1 MSICITI
8 AHDFVCPWC
17 WIGQKQAQKL
27 QKEFGV
33 EIDWRGY
40 QLFPDELEWPEP
52 SAPTPENPD
61 RPKVPNRLDLMLK
74 LEDLTYPSN
83 KFVGRMRTHNAHE
96 AVEFAKTL
104 GKADEM
110 IEALYDAYWL
120 NGIEIDKI
128 EHLTEVVRAVLG
140 DPTECMH
147 AVANKQFAAEI
158 VGFDDPAYAKGVY
171 NVPTFWID
179 GKRYAEQPY
188 IVLSAAVK
196 EMLATP
202 V

>member
-17 WIGQKQAQKL
+17 WIGHKQAQKL

-61 RPKVPNRLDLMLK
+61 RPKVPNRLDLMLM
-74 LEDLTYPSN
+74 LEGLTYPSN
-83 KFVGRMRTHNAHE
+83 KFVGRMRTHKAHE
-96 AVEFAKTL
+96 AVEFAKTV

-140 DPTECMH
+140 DPTECMQ

-188 IVLSAAVK
+188 FVLSAAVK